1 MTETRSGPDLYRT
14 STFVKLTG
22 VSPDLL
28 RAWERRH
35 GLLEPQRTEG
45 GHRAY
50 TEADRR
56 VIERVLELLQQG
68 RSIGEIARLGRARIL
83 AERGPDALAT
93 SSGAAPEALRERL
106 IAAAKRLDE
115 RDIRQAL
122 DDAFSLTSPLAA
134 VDQVIVPAA
143 RRAGDLWAAGE
154 LSVASEHLLSAAL
167 QFRLQKLIE
176 LASAGPRRGEP
187 VVCACFPDELHE
199 IGLLVAALNLAG
211 AGQRICYLGR
221 ALPPSDL
228 ERAIKRLEPGAV
240 CLSVARGAIL
250 DEHAGAIA
258 AVARKWHG
266 VRFWIGGAGAHAG
279 AKAKTKALA
288 RAGATVWPMERPI
301 GELTTALLIRP
312 GDVRGAKPSV
322 RPGPAT

>member
-1 MTETRSGPDLYRT
+1 M

-56 VIERVLELLQQG
+56 VIERVLELLRTG
-68 RSIGEIARLGRARIL
+68 RSIGEIARLGRSRIL
-83 AERGPDALAT
+83 AETRAEALAID
-93 SSGAAPEALRERL
+93 SGAAPEALRERL

-115 RDIRQAL
+115 REVQQAL
-122 DDAFSLTSPLAA
+122 DDTFSLTSPLAA
-134 VDQVIVPAA
+134 VDQVIVPVA
-143 RRAGDLWAAGE
+143 RRAGDLWATSE

-221 ALPPSDL
+221 ALPPGELD
-228 ERAIKRLEPGAV
+228 RAIERLEPGAV

-258 AVARKWHG
+258 AVARKWPG
-266 VRFWIGGAGAHAG
+266 VPFWIGGAGAEAG
-279 AKAKTKALA
+279 TKAKAKALT
-288 RAGATVWPMERPI
+288 RAGANVWKMERPI
-301 GELTTALLIRP
+301 GQLHAALTRAP
-312 GDVRGAKPSV
+312 N
-322 RPGPAT
+322 